1 MRAPMLVNSLE
12 SGRSA
17 HPLGGHPPVFSI
29 SHIPEKS
36 GLPSAVLGVGASRFG
51 NPPGVLGTPAVG
63 YWIHWLDTS
72 AGSAKKIAADAF
84 MDRPLCRIQDNLQA
98 PLGAVFH
105 HSEGCGEFVQSHA
118 MRHQRLQA
126 NHAAIH

>member
-1 MRAPMLVNSLE
+1 MRAPMLLNSLE

-17 HPLGGHPPVFSI
+17 QPLGGHPPVFSI

-36 GLPSAVLGVGASRFG
+36 GLPSLVLGVGASRFG

-63 YWIHWLDTS
+63 YWIHWLERS
-72 AGSAKKIAADAF
+72 AGSATKIAADAF
-84 MDRPLCRIQDNLQA
+84 MELPLCMIQDNLQA
-98 PLGAVFH
+98 PPCAVFH
-105 HSEGCGEFVQSHA
+105 HSACCGEFVQSHA

-126 NHAAIH
+126 NHATIH